1 MLCRS
6 ETTPKFSLVSRP
18 TDRTSDDLDTIFS
31 KLKDV
36 KAFEKFH
43 PLLIQQLCYY
53 SYFENLEKGVTR
65 KCIVSI
71 NSSCEEIFL
80 SFSETVFRTGDLG
93 ANWFAILSGSVDV
106 CVPAENGKVRTSVPL
121 SCRRKKCERLV
132 SLLRVTHW
140 FVRSRQAQ
148 PLGNRFSTIR
158 LAMPP
163 LSPRRSSCYW
173 ELNRKISR
181 YFGR

>member
-6 ETTPKFSLVSRP
+6 DTTRMFSVVSRP

-65 KCIVSI
+65 KCILSI
-71 NSSCEEIFL
+71 TL
-80 SFSETVFRTGDLG
+80 LLKRYSFSFFETVFRTGDLG

-106 CVPAENGKVRTSVPL
+106 CVPAENGKVRTSISL
-121 SCRRKKCERLV
+121 SCHLKKCERLV
-132 SLLRVTHW
+132 SLLRVTH
-140 FVRSRQAQ
+140 
-148 PLGNRFSTIR
+148 
-158 LAMPP
+158 
-163 LSPRRSSCYW
+163 
-173 ELNRKISR
+173 
-181 YFGR
+181 